1 MQMSRLQAFL
11 LLALCNLLWSGN
23 WVAGR
28 ALRDTFDPVSLNF
41 WRWLLAT
48 ALLAP
53 FALPALR
60 GKWPLIRRHAGIL
73 LLLAA
78 SGVAAFHGLVYLGLR
93 STTTVNAVLLN
104 SSIPLFMMLCSWIIE
119 RERATPRQVAGMLV
133 SLAGIL
139 VILSRGEP
147 ASLLQLELHGGDL
160 WILLAM
166 PIWGIYSVLL
176 KRRPPELG
184 GLAFLFVISAAGVAM
199 LAPAAAL
206 RRAAGAAALAR
217 RGRGTGRRL
226 HRAGRVRARL
236 YLLEPRRRRGRRE
249 RRRLHR
255 APAARVRHGA
265 RDPVPRRSL
274 RRLPRRGDR
283 RDPRR
288 RADRD
293 ARYFNLENAVGCED
307 GAGDVGDD
315 RPVLLALGARLQPVR
330 RRS

>member
-1 MQMSRLQAFL
+1 MQATRLQAFM

-28 ALRDTFDPVSLNF
+28 ALRDSFDPVSLNF

-48 ALLAP
+48 AMLAP

-60 GKWPLIRRHAGIL
+60 GKWPLVRRHAGIL

-78 SGVAAFHGLVYLGLR
+78 SGVAVFHGLVYLGLR

-119 RERATPRQVAGMLV
+119 RERASSRQVAGMLL

-139 VILSRGEP
+139 VILARGEP
-147 ASLLQLELHGGDL
+147 ASLLRLELHAGDL

-199 LAPAAAL
+199 LAPVAA
-206 RRAAGAAALAR
+206 
-217 RGRGTGRRL
+217 
-226 HRAGRVRARL
+226 
-236 YLLEPRRRRGRRE
+236 
-249 RRRLHR
+249 
-255 APAARVRHGA
+255 
-265 RDPVPRRSL
+265 
-274 RRLPRRGDR
+274 
-283 RDPRR
+283 
-288 RADRD
+288 
-293 ARYFNLENAVGCED
+293 
-307 GAGDVGDD
+307 
-315 RPVLLALGARLQPVR
+315 LLALQAPPRWPGGGAALGVLYMALGASVLAYICWNRGVAVVGANAAGFTVHLLPAFGTVLAIVFLGEAFAGYHAAGIAVILAGVLIATRATGVR
-330 RRS
+330 PTST